1 MRPRTV
7 ACCLSQASG
16 SSDERFYEPAL
27 SFPSAIG
34 KPEVDAVKAMVQNN
48 FSDEVILSILQA
60 LVAKAVAPVKDEL
73 VLRNMMLNTQVGEL
87 NTQVARLQ
95 GELNLTMAQYLNI
108 LGLLHMRGLMEY
120 IQDTMHTRTNV
131 QWDTTK
137 AKDCWRAY
145 LGERKNLQEC
155 LKKNNVSSTDAPDA
169 LTKMYGTLSTAV
181 YDSRSP
187 EEYQQTNTKL
197 YIGPPLQ
204 DSRQRA
210 MMACLCKDVN
220 VAYDYRV

>member
-73 VLRNMMLNTQVGEL
+73 VLRNMMLNTQVSELNTQVGEPNTQVGEPNTQVGELNTQVGEL

-155 LKKNNVSSTDAPDA
+155 LKKN
-169 LTKMYGTLSTAV
+169 K
-181 YDSRSP
+181 
-187 EEYQQTNTKL
+187 
-197 YIGPPLQ
+197 
-204 DSRQRA
+204 
-210 MMACLCKDVN
+210 
-220 VAYDYRV
+220 